1 MKYIKHILLFIESI
15 TNTKY
20 LLNWDISY
28 NHSRDHDLDEK
39 IKRTDIKDFNI
50 LLNNII
56 LKSEEM
62 LLNGSYTF
70 VSFKYKCK
78 IVSYINNS
86 NKKILIVTFLGENQY
101 IKNNDKII
109 II

>member
-1 MKYIKHILLFIESI
+1 
-15 TNTKY
+15 
-20 LLNWDISY
+20 
-28 NHSRDHDLDEK
+28 
-39 IKRTDIKDFNI
+39 
-50 LLNNII
+50 
-56 LKSEEM
+56 M

-78 IVSYINNS
+78 IVSYINNNN